1 MFSYHPLKALE
12 PIDYMVIGHITQ
24 DLTPQ
29 GPVLGGTASYSALTA
44 KAFGL
49 KVGIVTSITPDLP
62 MPELEGI
69 QVAASYTDHNTTFEN
84 INTPGGRIQFLHH
97 RAPML
102 TIANVPEIWRN
113 TPIIHLGPVAQEVD
127 ANLARAFTDS
137 LVCLTPQGWLRAWDE
152 KGHVHPCEWPESTY
166 VLSNASTAVL
176 SVEDVQGSENWIDDM
191 VSAIKI
197 LVVTEGYNG
206 SRLYWNGDLR
216 RFHALEVS
224 EIDPTGAGD
233 IFSTSFFYRL
243 STTRDP
249 WESARFA
256 TQIAAN
262 SVTRQGLKG
271 VPTEAEIKAAMVEI
285 LPKG

>member
-1 MFSYHPLKALE
+1 MHSYSLAPFE
-12 PIDYMVIGHITQ
+12 PVDYVVIGHITQ
-24 DLTPQ
+24 DLTAH
-29 GPVLGGTASYSALTA
+29 GPILGGTASYSALTA

-49 KVGIVTSITPDLP
+49 RVGIVTAITPGLA

-69 QVAASYTDHNTTFEN
+69 QIAAAYTDHNTTFEN
-84 INTPGGRIQFLHH
+84 INTPSGRIQFLHH

-102 TIANVPEIWRN
+102 TIANVPEIWRRS
-113 TPIIHLGPVAQEVD
+113 PIVHLGPVAQEVD
-127 ANLARAFTDS
+127 ANMARAFTDS

-152 KGHVHPCEWPESTY
+152 KGHVHPCEWPEANY
-166 VLSNASTAVL
+166 VLGLASTAVL
-176 SVEDVQGSENWIDDM
+176 SVEDVQGSEEWIDDM
-191 VSAIKI
+191 VSSIRT

-216 RFHALEVS
+216 RFEAKKVAEV
-224 EIDPTGAGD
+224 DPTGAGD
-233 IFSTSFFYRL
+233 IFATSFFYRL

-256 TQIAAN
+256 TQIAAH
-262 SVTRQGLKG
+262 SVTRPGLQG
-271 VPTEAEIKAAMVEI
+271 VPTPEEIQAASIEI